1 MCYHYIKE
9 ENEMKILI
17 DSADIKAI
25 EKLYECFPVCGVT
38 TNPSLL
44 SKENKDPYEVLKRIR
59 AFIGEDELHVESLCK
74 RAEDIVDEALA
85 ITRILG
91 DDTYVK
97 IPVTA
102 EGVKAIK
109 RLRELG
115 IKTTATAIFTLG
127 QAYISA
133 LAGASYVAPYVN
145 RIEMQGEDGTQTALN
160 IQEALR
166 ASELECKVLAAS
178 FKRIDQVEMLIIKNI
193 DAITLSPAMLSSL
206 LDNDGTKAAIKD
218 FDKAFKTL
226 KRENMSITLDR
237 H

>member
-1 MCYHYIKE
+1 
-9 ENEMKILI
+9 MKILI

-74 RAEDIVDEALA
+74 RAEDIVDEALS
-85 ITRILG
+85 ITRTLG

-109 RLRELG
+109 RLRKLG
-115 IKTTATAIFTLG
+115 IKTTATAVFTLG

-133 LAGASYVAPYVN
+133 LADASYVAPYVN
-145 RIEMQGEDGTQTALN
+145 RIEMKGGDGTQTALN

-206 LDNDGTKAAIKD
+206 LENEGTKAAIED